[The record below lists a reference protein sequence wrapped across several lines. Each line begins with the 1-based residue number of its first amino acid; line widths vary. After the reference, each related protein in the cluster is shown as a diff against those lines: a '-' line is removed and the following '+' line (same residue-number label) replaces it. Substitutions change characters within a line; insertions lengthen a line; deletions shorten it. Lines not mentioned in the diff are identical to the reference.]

1 MPGSVL
7 HAVARL
13 TAPDPRTDAGLVRAF
28 LTGSDEGA
36 FAELVRRHGPTVLG
50 VCRRAL
56 GATPDAEDAF
66 QATFL
71 VLVRRARSTEWR
83 DALGPWLYGVALKV
97 ARKARAA
104 RVKRRT
110 HERPERPMT
119 EPATPPAEPDDAVA
133 VLDEELAAL
142 PARYRAPL
150 VLCEIRGASRRDA
163 ARELGLAEGTL
174 SSRLA
179 RGRKLLRERLARR
192 GVAPAAGGLAVAVP
206 AGLAGA
212 TVRHATHA
220 LARAAGA
227 VPVAILSLTEEVTKT
242 MIAKWKLALAAVATC
257 ATLTTLGAWNTS
269 AHPVPVSNVSAA
281 VARADEKKSAPPAK
295 QPAPERAKA
304 EDGAERVATIFGD
317 VAVTREQFTEH
328 LIRRYGQKEL
338 ERFVNKQVIAHAF
351 ARKGLALAPADPE
364 AALNEICTASRM
376 SREQLAQAVQS
387 QGFTLAEW
395 NEDVNL
401 PRVMLAHMC
410 KAKVAPPT
418 EAELRQAFDVRYGE
432 KLDCRVIIWTN
443 EDEAQKAYEKVRGSE
458 KEFDAHARRSAV
470 AGQPRTGVAADGRVA
485 PIPRAQPLKE
495 EEQVHHAAVKNLQR
509 GDVSPLLRIEPGSFG
524 FMVVK
529 CDRVIPAD
537 KTKSFEKEKAALML
551 EALDAKVVNEFPRF
565 RNELMQQAAPKYHLT
580 FPERESLP
588 KPDPAK
594 K

>member
-7 HAVARL
+7 NAVARL

-97 ARKARAA
+97 AHKARAVRA
-104 RVKRRT
+104 RRRT
-110 HERPERPMT
+110 HERPEQPMT
-119 EPATPPAEPDDAVA
+119 EPATPASEPDDAAA
-133 VLDEELAAL
+133 VLDDELAAL

-163 ARELGLAEGTL
+163 ARELGLTEGTL

-227 VPVAILSLTEEVTKT
+227 VPIAILSLTEEVTKT

-257 ATLTTLGAWNTS
+257 AALTGFEAWNTS
-269 AHPVPVSNVSAA
+269 AHPAPVSDVSAA
-281 VARADEKKSAPPAK
+281 ATRADEKKSAPPAK

-304 EDGAERVATIFGD
+304 EDGAERIATIFGD

-338 ERFVNKQVIAHAF
+338 EGFVNRQIVAHVF
-351 ARKGLALAPADPE
+351 RSSGLTLKKSDVTAELEAE
-364 AALNEICTASRM
+364 IAALGLTRATFVAEVLPKFGKSL
-376 SREQLAQAVQS
+376 EQW
-387 QGFTLAEW
+387 G
-395 NEDVNL
+395 EDVVE
-401 PRVMLAHMC
+401 PRLMMSQLLKRRMPAV
-410 KAKVAPPT
+410 T
-418 EAELRQAFDVRYGE
+418 EAELRQAFEARHGE
-432 KLDCRVIIWTN
+432 RLDCRVICWGK
-443 EDEAQKAYEKVRGSE
+443 DKD
-458 KEFDAHARRSAV
+458 KEMLRVVASIREGWSTFETCARNQATPHLAASGGCVPAFPRKPDPDASPV
-470 AGQPRTGVAADGRVA
+470 SVAAAKLEPGE
-485 PIPRAQPLKE
+485 L
-495 EEQVHHAAVKNLQR
+495 
-509 GDVSPLLRIEPGSFG
+509 SPLVETDTG
-524 FMVVK
+524 FVLVK
-529 CDRVIPAD
+529 CVGVIPAD
-537 KTKSFEKEKAALML
+537 RTKSFEKEKPALLAEVASKRL
-551 EALDAKVVNEFPRF
+551 ER
-565 RNELMQQAAPKYHLT
+565 ELPKLFTEYKREAAPKYHLT
-580 FPERESLP
+580 FPEREPLP
-588 KPDPAK
+588 KSDPAK